1 MFLFLVTA
9 LQLAGFIPGHLVIT
23 GLIPDDAWKVAAQS
37 GFNAIL
43 VLLLLAIQWQQ
54 RKEDRQDREKDRRAV
69 NLLTRAVTEQT
80 LAMAFLP
87 RQFHDGA
94 KDIRSQL
101 ESEEG
106 RQ

>member
-1 MFLFLVTA
+1 M
-9 LQLAGFIPGHLVIT
+9 LQLVAIIFWVAQI
-23 GLIPDDAWKVAAQS
+23 IPDDAWKVAAQS

-43 VLLLLAIQWQQ
+43 VLILLLIQWLT
-54 RKEDRQDREKDRRAV
+54 RKEDRADRERDRRAV

-94 KDIRSQL
+94 REIRSQL

-106 RQ
+106 KT